1 MAKPSPEGDERLAED
16 ACQAALLSG
25 ASDSTRTE
33 GLAPG
38 VGQVLLLLGQDQS
51 TLVLGYILLSHDH
64 ECAFFWKQIVV
75 E

>member
-1 MAKPSPEGDERLAED
+1 MAKPSPEGDERLAKD

-25 ASDSTRTE
+25 ACDSSRTE

-38 VGQVLLLLGQDQS
+38 VGKVLLLLGQDQS
-51 TLVLGYILLSHDH
+51 TLVLGYILLSYDH
-64 ECAFFWKQIVV
+64 GCAFFWKQIVV